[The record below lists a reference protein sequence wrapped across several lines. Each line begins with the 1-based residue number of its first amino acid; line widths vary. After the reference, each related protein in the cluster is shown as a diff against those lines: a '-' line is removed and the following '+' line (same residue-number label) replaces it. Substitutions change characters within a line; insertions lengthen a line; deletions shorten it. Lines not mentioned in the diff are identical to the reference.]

1 MGRAWSSPPGN
12 LYASLLLADP
22 AERRFLPQLS
32 HVAAVAV
39 IDAIRAAMGEVPRPH
54 IKWPNDIIFGQ
65 AKVAGILVE
74 GTALADGQSACVI
87 GCGINCASHP
97 TDLPYEA
104 TDLTVQAGHTIEAA
118 ILFEALRRTMADA
131 VELWDQGRNYAAIR
145 SAWLKSALPVGT
157 PIIVKVPE
165 PLQGVFEGIDDDGR
179 LLMGQAEGTRKIAAG
194 DLILQGGS
202 AGLNG

>member
-1 MGRAWSSPPGN
+1 MGRSWASPRGN

-22 AERRFLPQLS
+22 AERRFLPHLS

-39 IDAIRAAMGEVPRPH
+39 VGAIEATLGISPRPQ

-65 AKVAGILVE
+65 AKAAGILVE
-74 GTALADGQSACVI
+74 GTTFTDGQFACVI
-87 GCGINCASHP
+87 GCGINCATHP

-104 TDLTVQAGHTIEAA
+104 TNLAAQAGRPIEAA
-118 ILFEALRRTMADA
+118 LLFEALRGTMADA
-131 VELWDQGRNYAAIR
+131 IELWDRGRNYSAIR
-145 SAWLKSALPVGT
+145 EAWLRSALPVGT
-157 PIIVKVPE
+157 PIIVKMPE
-165 PLQGVFEGIDDDGR
+165 PMQGVFEGIDDDGR
-179 LLMGQAEGTRKIAAG
+179 LLMGRAEGTHKIAAG